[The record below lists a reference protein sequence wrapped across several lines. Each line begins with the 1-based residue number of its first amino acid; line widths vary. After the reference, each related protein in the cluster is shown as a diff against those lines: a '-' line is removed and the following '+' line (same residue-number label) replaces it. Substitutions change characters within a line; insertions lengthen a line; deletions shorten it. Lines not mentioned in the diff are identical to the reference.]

1 MAGGYQCPISFVF
14 LLREEQIIVQ
24 YLLNIGGYPFMLQTF

>member
-14 LLREEQIIVQ
+14 LLREKQNIMQ
-24 YLLNIGGYPFMLQTF
+24 YLLNVCGYPFMLQTF